1 MGAVFAA
8 AYTLCLITGI
18 IYGFA
23 GSGSLFLR
31 EMERFAPAERTGL
44 PEAEYP
50 GMAEHIAAYL
60 TGRKESFQYVFSGP
74 AGESLACFH
83 DYEAAHMEDCRNL
96 IRLDGAVCLGS
107 LGAAAAAAVLLFRRR
122 KRGLAEARRGA
133 RDALL
138 AIGLIAA
145 GMLTFHRI
153 AFSNELWLLDP
164 RTDLLI
170 RLMPEGMFMDL
181 GLRGLT
187 AFAAGMTPLAGMMMI
202 SRRRIQ

>member
-8 AYTLCLITGI
+8 AYTLFLITVI

-23 GSGSLFLR
+23 GSGPLFLR

-107 LGAAAAAAVLLFRRR
+107 RGAAAAAAVLL
-122 KRGLAEARRGA
+122 
-133 RDALL
+133 
-138 AIGLIAA
+138 
-145 GMLTFHRI
+145 
-153 AFSNELWLLDP
+153 
-164 RTDLLI
+164 
-170 RLMPEGMFMDL
+170 
-181 GLRGLT
+181 
-187 AFAAGMTPLAGMMMI
+187 
-202 SRRRIQ
+202 